1 MMYVAVILTLL
12 VILTIAITLYTLVT
26 LNQPEQARLPIR
38 LRDGKQHTV
47 RRRY

>member
-1 MMYVAVILTLL
+1 MYLAVILTLL
-12 VILTIAITLYTLVT
+12 VILTIAITMYTLVM
-26 LNQPEQARLPIR
+26 LSQREQARLPIR